1 MPWAQNNPE
10 HKEFP
15 WNEAGHKNFPWN
27 FPFGPNAPGG
37 DFAARVKRAFVE
49 PFPEYPNLCAKN

>member
-1 MPWAQNNPE
+1 MPWAPNNPE

-15 WNEAGHKNFPWN
+15 WNKKGHKNFPWN
-27 FPFGPNAPGG
+27 FPFGPDAGG

-49 PFPEYPNLCAKN
+49 PFPEYPNLCATN